1 MKAELRKKLDD
12 LKGKIEKLV
21 STNQAAQK
29 ELKALKAE
37 NQKLQAALTKSKTE
51 LETERNKTLTDT
63 TMANSKDKAKM
74 IEQINQ
80 YIKLIDTSVAQ
91 IKGK

>member
-1 MKAELRKKLDD
+1 MNAELQKKLDD
-12 LKGKIEKLV
+12 LKGKVEKLV
-21 STNQAAQK
+21 STNAAAQK

-37 NQKLQAALTKSKTE
+37 NQKLQNALAKNKSE
-51 LETERNKTLTDT
+51 LETERNKSLTQSTL
-63 TMANSKDKAKM
+63 ANTKDKAKM
-74 IEQINQ
+74 IKQINQ

>member
-1 MKAELRKKLDD
+1 VKAELRKKLDD

-37 NQKLQAALTKSKTE
+37 NQKLQAALTKTKTE
-51 LETERNKTLTDT
+51 LETEQNKTLTEAT
-63 TMANSKDKAKM
+63 IANSKDKAKM

>member
-1 MKAELRKKLDD
+1 MKAELRKKLDS
-12 LKGKIEKLV
+12 LKGKVEKLV
-21 STNQAAQK
+21 SANHTAHK
-29 ELKALKAE
+29 EVKALKAE
-37 NQKLQAALTKSKTE
+37 NQKLQAALNQSKTE
-51 LETERNKTLTDT
+51 LETAKNKSLTEA

-74 IEQINQ
+74 IKQINQ

>member
-37 NQKLQAALTKSKTE
+37 NQKLQAALTKTKTE
-51 LETERNKTLTDT
+51 LETEQNKTLTEAT
-63 TMANSKDKAKM
+63 IANSKDKAKM